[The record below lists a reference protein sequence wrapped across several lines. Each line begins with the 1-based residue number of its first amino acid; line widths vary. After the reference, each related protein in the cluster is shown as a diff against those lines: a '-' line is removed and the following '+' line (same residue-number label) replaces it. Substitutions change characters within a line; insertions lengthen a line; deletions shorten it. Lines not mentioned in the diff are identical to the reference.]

1 MDDQTPTDDKKRSE
15 RISRLRRRLWFVSML
30 ISLACLTVL
39 VGATMM
45 LNRMATG
52 LRLPVADG
60 ALRRLAR
67 EGFA

>member
-1 MDDQTPTDDKKRSE
+1 
-15 RISRLRRRLWFVSML
+15 
-30 ISLACLTVL
+30 
-39 VGATMM
+39 M